1 MKYVLWIESLKT
13 LSIIFKDQD
22 QNHKSYAENSK
33 LEEGKDDEEWRLL
46 TTSTTYWA
54 NSAS

>member
-33 LEEGKDDEEWRLL
+33 LEGKDDEGWQPL
-46 TTSTTYWA
+46 TTSATYWT

>member
-33 LEEGKDDEEWRLL
+33 LEGKDDEEWRPL
-46 TTSTTYWA
+46 TTSATYWA